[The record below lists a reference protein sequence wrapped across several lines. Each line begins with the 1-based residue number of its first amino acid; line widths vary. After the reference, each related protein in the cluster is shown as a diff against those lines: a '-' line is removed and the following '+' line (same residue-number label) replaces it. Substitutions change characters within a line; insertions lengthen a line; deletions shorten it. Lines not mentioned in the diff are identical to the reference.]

1 MKTEAIFDLFENEQ
15 IGFLVNSEKS
25 VKGDLRLDS
34 SHFMDESD
42 IVLSDKIKF
51 TTLSDF
57 IEDIEEPTLFTRIY
71 CDEEFGVPYISSSEM
86 SEIEPPVKDRFI
98 SKNLTKNIN
107 QYIIK
112 RGQIL
117 VSAAGTVGSIVV
129 ATAELNGVAG
139 TSDILRINVDKEK
152 DLGFVYTYLTS
163 SFGASELANLA
174 YGAIIKRVRGFQV
187 AKLKTP
193 IINSIDKME
202 MNELVLKALNSRDNA
217 NIKIQRARSLVLQYN
232 NLPLLSQSEPRFID
246 PLNEVEIRLV
256 SNDEF
261 THDYRLDS
269 HYYSIKYK
277 DANDAIREQA
287 VEYISLKDLTSNI
300 FMGNR
305 FTRNFVNSNNGIQFI
320 GTRNTL
326 QIRPSEL
333 KYLSKTET
341 QNISELILNKNWIL
355 LARSGSLGGTFGRV
369 SFVWNNFE
377 GYCGSE
383 HIIRVCPNDNKIDSA
398 YLYAFLSCQYGYLL
412 ITQLRHG
419 ALIDEIDPDDLSEI
433 PIPIPSKTQQKEI
446 GDLVRQAYNLRAEA
460 IRFENKA
467 QEILT
472 NALTNV

>member
-98 SKNLTKNIN
+98 SKNLTKNID
-107 QYIIK
+107 QYIIN

-117 VSAAGTVGSIVV
+117 VSAAGTVGSVVV
-129 ATAELNGVAG
+129 ATAELDGVAG

-174 YGAIIKRVRGFQV
+174 YGAIIKRVRGFQLS
-187 AKLKTP
+187 KLKTP
-193 IINSIDKME
+193 IIDIAVKLEINDLILKALDLRDEANILIKHART
-202 MNELVLKALNSRDNA
+202 LVLKYNKLPQLLKSIDNTTT
-217 NIKIQRARSLVLQYN
+217 
-232 NLPLLSQSEPRFID
+232 
-246 PLNEVEIRLV
+246 NEKEVVIRKV
-256 SNDEF
+256 SILEF
-261 THDYRLDS
+261 TDDYRLDA
-269 HYYSIKYK
+269 HFYNPIADLAVKNIKAN
-277 DANDAIREQA
+277 ANDYRRLNQEIAEK
-287 VEYISLKDLTSNI
+287 VFYL
-300 FMGNR
+300 NR
-305 FTRNFVNSNNGIQFI
+305 FTRSFVEKDFGIPYLAGKDIIKVRPLDVSYLSRSETYGLADYKLTKGWILMTCSGTLGRTCYIWNNYENWVSTHDLIRIECNSNFDSG
-320 GTRNTL
+320 
-326 QIRPSEL
+326 
-333 KYLSKTET
+333 YL
-341 QNISELILNKNWIL
+341 L
-355 LARSGSLGGTFGRV
+355 
-369 SFVWNNFE
+369 
-377 GYCGSE
+377 
-383 HIIRVCPNDNKIDSA
+383 
-398 YLYAFLSCQYGYLL
+398 AFLSSEYGYH
-412 ITQLRHG
+412 QALRYKHG
-419 ALIDEIDPDDLSEI
+419 AVIDHLTPEQIENIIVPLPTESNMR
-433 PIPIPSKTQQKEI
+433 EI
-446 GDLVRQAYNLRAEA
+446 GDQVRKAYELRAEA
-460 IRFENKA
+460 IQLEDRA